1 MMAKLT
7 DILKSA
13 LEQKKDSGK
22 SSKGKKSAGENTKVG
37 KSQTTNSKVT
47 SRGAARGS

>member
-1 MMAKLT
+1 MAKLT

-13 LEQKKDSGK
+13 LEHKKDSGK

>member
-1 MMAKLT
+1 MTKLT
-7 DILKSA
+7 DVLKSA
-13 LEQKKDSGK
+13 LEQKKDSGQ
-22 SSKGKKSAGENTKVG
+22 SSKGKKSVGDNTKVG